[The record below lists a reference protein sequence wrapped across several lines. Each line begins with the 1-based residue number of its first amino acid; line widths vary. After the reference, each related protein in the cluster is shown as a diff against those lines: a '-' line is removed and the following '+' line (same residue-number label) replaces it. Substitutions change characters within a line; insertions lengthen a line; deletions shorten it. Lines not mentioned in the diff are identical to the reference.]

1 MKFYKGSP
9 MQKLLNETKEKA
21 YLFLREFG
29 FEEDEL
35 EPVINKGLIDLEN
48 AIHHLSEVVE
58 KENPKD
64 EEVDGVLHG
73 LKGLLFQL
81 GNHDAANKA
90 ERLRYTDDLNEIRM
104 WLDSF

>member
-1 MKFYKGSP
+1 

-48 AIHHLSEVVE
+48 EINHLSEVLQ
-58 KENPKD
+58 KEDPDN
-64 EEVDGVLHG
+64 EELDGVLHG

-81 GNHDAANKA
+81 GNHDEANKA
-90 ERLRYTDDLNEIRM
+90 ERLRYTYDVSEIRM
-104 WLDSF
+104 WLASF

>member
-1 MKFYKGSP
+1 

-35 EPVINKGLIDLEN
+35 EPVITKGLLDLES
-48 AIHHLSEVVE
+48 AINHLSEVLE
-58 KENPKD
+58 KEKPDN
-64 EEVDGVLHG
+64 EELDGVLHG

-81 GNHDAANKA
+81 GNHDAANRA
-90 ERLRYTDDLNEIRM
+90 ERLRYTDNLDEIRM
-104 WLDSF
+104 WLASF

>member
-1 MKFYKGSP
+1 

-35 EPVINKGLIDLEN
+35 EPVITKGLLDLES
-48 AIHHLSEVVE
+48 AINHLSEVLAKE
-58 KENPKD
+58 KPDN
-64 EEVDGVLHG
+64 EELDGVLHG

-81 GNHDAANKA
+81 GNHDAANRA
-90 ERLRYTDDLNEIRM
+90 ERLRYTDNLDEIRM
-104 WLDSF
+104 WLASF

>member
-1 MKFYKGSP
+1 

-35 EPVINKGLIDLEN
+35 EPVIAKGLLDLEN
-48 AIHHLSEVVE
+48 TINHLAVVLE
-58 KENPKD
+58 KENPED
-64 EEVDGVLHG
+64 EELDGVLHG

-90 ERLRYTDDLNEIRM
+90 ERLRYTDDLDEIRR
-104 WLDSF
+104 WLASF

>member
-1 MKFYKGSP
+1 

-35 EPVINKGLIDLEN
+35 EPVITKGLHDLES
-48 AIHHLSEVVE
+48 AINHLSEVLE
-58 KENPKD
+58 KEKPDN
-64 EEVDGVLHG
+64 EELDGVLHG

-81 GNHDAANKA
+81 GNHDAANSA
-90 ERLRYTDDLNEIRM
+90 ERLRYTDNLDEIRM
-104 WLDSF
+104 WLASF